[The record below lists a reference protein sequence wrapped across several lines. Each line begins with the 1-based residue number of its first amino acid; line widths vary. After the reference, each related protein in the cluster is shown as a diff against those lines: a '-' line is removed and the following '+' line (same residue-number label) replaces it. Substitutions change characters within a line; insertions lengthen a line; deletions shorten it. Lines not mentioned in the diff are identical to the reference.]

1 MSLERGIWAPSDNIL
16 DQLTLFVMSTEG
28 FARSMMLEWIEK
40 ETYNY
45 RACTI
50 NMQRFGRE

>member
-1 MSLERGIWAPSDNIL
+1 MNGGEQI
-16 DQLTLFVMSTEG
+16 
-28 FARSMMLEWIEK
+28 ARSMMLEWIEK

-50 NMQRFGRE
+50 QYAKI